1 MSSAW
6 GIWCWAVLVV
16 NIYLVVGIFGL
27 IIGAV
32 YQPWQNPYFWGPR
45 IWVGL
50 VVAAIISMLFAPHC
64 GFLRLP
70 MS

>member
-1 MSSAW
+1 
-6 GIWCWAVLVV
+6 V